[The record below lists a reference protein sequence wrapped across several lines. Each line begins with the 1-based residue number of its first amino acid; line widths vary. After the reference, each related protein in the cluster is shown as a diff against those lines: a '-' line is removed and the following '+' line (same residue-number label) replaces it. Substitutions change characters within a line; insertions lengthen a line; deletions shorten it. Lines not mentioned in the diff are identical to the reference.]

1 MCYFIDLHFRAFQ
14 TQVLVHFSVSF
25 TLARCWDIV
34 GYFQYGGFALSHAL
48 ASYTDECEGR

>member
-1 MCYFIDLHFRAFQ
+1 MCYFIDLHLRAFQ

-25 TLARCWDIV
+25 TLARCCDIV